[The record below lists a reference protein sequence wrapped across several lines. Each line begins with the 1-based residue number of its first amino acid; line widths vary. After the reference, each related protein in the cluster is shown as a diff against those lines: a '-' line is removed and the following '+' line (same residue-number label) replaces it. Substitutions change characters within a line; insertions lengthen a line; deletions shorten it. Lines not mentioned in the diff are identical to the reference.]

1 MNPGERSVRIGRLGG
16 LAASAAAAA
25 PFAYL
30 WVQMMVSADDPLTAQ
45 DRLDMAIGMAVFGAP
60 WVIAAG
66 LLWRA
71 WWRQAGARLS
81 TLDGPA
87 WLLAAAAA
95 MLPDDRRDWGA
106 AMAAELAQVRDRPA
120 RWRFAVGCARTA
132 VFPPRDHRAA
142 VGITGALAV
151 TTVVAA
157 ALVTGAVLPAGRV
170 FAPVLAGLV
179 GGLAV
184 LMVARRSRSRGR
196 AGPGP
201 GIAGL
206 ALAGVAGCVAATV
219 WYLAEYPSTQHRFPP
234 TTSLTLPPVTAVVL
248 AVVLAGCV
256 WLAVA
261 PPRWLAGDRH
271 GRRVGVAMA
280 LVLPAGFVLS
290 SRLALRGVAGL
301 DAGMM
306 SYLLLASPL
315 VVLTGSAA
323 AAAAGRSFR
332 SGLAA
337 AAWATVLGGLLVVVA
352 WLAEAP
358 RWYRQF
364 GGLLLDADGGVGM
377 GANLGD
383 AVWWTL
389 IVLVLWALPLGVIG
403 AAAGSVRARRRRA
416 REQAKLAELA

>member
-1 MNPGERSVRIGRLGG
+1 
-16 LAASAAAAA
+16 
-25 PFAYL
+25 
-30 WVQMMVSADDPLTAQ
+30 
-45 DRLDMAIGMAVFGAP
+45 
-60 WVIAAG
+60 
-66 LLWRA
+66 
-71 WWRQAGARLS
+71 
-81 TLDGPA
+81 
-87 WLLAAAAA
+87 
-95 MLPDDRRDWGA
+95 
-106 AMAAELAQVRDRPA
+106 
-120 RWRFAVGCARTA
+120 
-132 VFPPRDHRAA
+132 
-142 VGITGALAV
+142 
-151 TTVVAA
+151 
-157 ALVTGAVLPAGRV
+157 V

-184 LMVARRSRSRGR
+184 LAVARRGRVGR
-196 AGPGP
+196 AGPGL
-201 GIAGL
+201 GVAGL
-206 ALAGVAGCVAATV
+206 VLAGVAGCVAATV
-219 WYLAEYPSTQHRFPP
+219 WYLAEYPSTGHGFPP
-234 TTSLTLPPVTAVVL
+234 TTSVTLPPVTAVVL
-248 AVVLAGCV
+248 AVVLAGCA
-256 WLAVA
+256 WLAVT

-280 LVLPAGFVLS
+280 LVLAAGFVLS

-306 SYLLLASPL
+306 GYVLLASPL

-358 RWYRQF
+358 HWYRQ
-364 GGLLLDADGGVGM
+364 GRGLLLDGEGGLGV

-403 AAAGSVRARRRRA
+403 AAAGSARARRRRA
-416 REQAKLAELA
+416 REQAELA

>member
-1 MNPGERSVRIGRLGG
+1 MNPGERGVGIGRLGG
-16 LAASAAAAA
+16 LAASAVAAA

-30 WVQMMVSADDPLTAQ
+30 WVQMMASADDPLTAQ
-45 DRLDMAIGMAVFGAP
+45 DRLDLAIGMAVFGTP

-81 TLDGPA
+81 TLDGPG

-106 AMAAELAQVRDRPA
+106 AMAAELAQVQDRPA

-142 VGITGALAV
+142 VGITGGLAV
-151 TTVVAA
+151 AAVVVA

-184 LMVARRSRSRGR
+184 LAVARRGR
-196 AGPGP
+196 VGRVGAGLGV
-201 GIAGL
+201 AGL

-219 WYLAEYPSTQHRFPP
+219 WYLAEYPSTDHGFPS
-234 TTSLTLPPVTAVVL
+234 TTSATLPPVTAVVL
-248 AVVLAGCV
+248 AVVLAGGA
-256 WLAVA
+256 WLAVT

-280 LVLPAGFVLS
+280 LVLAAGFVLS

-306 SYLLLASPL
+306 GYVLLVSPL

-358 RWYRQF
+358 HWYRQ
-364 GGLLLDADGGVGM
+364 GRGLLLDGEGGLGV

-389 IVLVLWALPLGVIG
+389 IVLALWALPLGVIG
-403 AAAGSVRARRRRA
+403 AAAGGARARRRRA
-416 REQAKLAELA
+416 RAQAELA

>member
-1 MNPGERSVRIGRLGG
+1 
-16 LAASAAAAA
+16 
-25 PFAYL
+25 
-30 WVQMMVSADDPLTAQ
+30 
-45 DRLDMAIGMAVFGAP
+45 
-60 WVIAAG
+60 VIAAG

-71 WWRQAGARLS
+71 WWRRAGARLA

-106 AMAAELAQVRDRPA
+106 AMAAELAQVQDRPA
-120 RWRFAVGCARTA
+120 RWRFALGCARTA
-132 VFPPRDHRAA
+132 VFPPRDHR
-142 VGITGALAV
+142 TALAV
-151 TTVVAA
+151 TGGLAVVAVVAA

-170 FAPVLAGLV
+170 FAPVLVGLV

-184 LMVARRSRSRGR
+184 LVMARRGR
-196 AGPGP
+196 VGRVGPGL
-201 GIAGL
+201 GVAGL
-206 ALAGVAGCVAATV
+206 ALAGVAGCVAATIG
-219 WYLAEYPSTQHRFPP
+219 YLAEYPSTDNGFPP
-234 TTSLTLPPVTAVVL
+234 TTSATLPPVTAVVL
-248 AVVLAGCV
+248 AVVLAGCA
-256 WLAVA
+256 WLAVT
-261 PPRWLAGDRH
+261 PPRWLAGDRQ

-280 LVLPAGFVLS
+280 LVLAAGFVLS

-306 SYLLLASPL
+306 GYVLLASPL
-315 VVLTGSAA
+315 VVLGGSAA

-337 AAWATVLGGLLVVVA
+337 AGWATVLGGPLVVVA

-358 RWYRQF
+358 RWYRQ
-364 GGLLLDADGGVGM
+364 GHGLLLDGEGGLGV

-389 IVLVLWALPLGVIG
+389 LVLVLWALPLGVIG
-403 AAAGSVRARRRRA
+403 AAAGSARSRRRA
-416 REQAKLAELA
+416 REQARLAELA